1 MTASRSRG
9 AEGAAARGLP
19 GTIPATAPADHPL
32 RTEVPLRKREFFEYA
47 LIRLV
52 PRVDRGECV
61 NAGVVLYS
69 QAFDFLGARTH
80 LDVARLRALYAA
92 ADSVQTRAALA
103 AWEMVCAGVPG
114 AGPAGGEPLGRRF
127 RWLTA
132 PRSAVVQPGPVHGGL
147 TANPA
152 AELDRLFDLLVL

>member
-1 MTASRSRG
+1 MTNIPG
-9 AEGAAARGLP
+9 TVPAAAPL
-19 GTIPATAPADHPL
+19 TAEPPHRA
-32 RTEVPLRKREFFEYA
+32 REFFEYA
-47 LIRLV
+47 LIRV
-52 PRVDRGECV
+52 IPRVDRGECI
-61 NAGVVLYS
+61 NAGIVLYS

-80 LDVARLRALYAA
+80 LDVSKLAVLDPG
-92 ADSVQTRAALA
+92 ADTVQTRAALA
-103 AWEMVCAGVPG
+103 AWELVCAGAPG
-114 AGPAGGEPLGRRF
+114 AGPAGTGPLGRRF

>member
-1 MTASRSRG
+1 MTSTPTTPGVPDLPATVP
-9 AEGAAARGLP
+9 AAA
-19 GTIPATAPADHPL
+19 PAAAPLTAEAPARP
-32 RTEVPLRKREFFEYA
+32 REFFEYA
-47 LIRLV
+47 LIRLI
-52 PRVDRGECV
+52 PRVDRGECI

-80 LDVARLRALYAA
+80 LDAARLGALDPA
-92 ADSVQTRAALA
+92 ADTVQTRAALA
-103 AWEMVCAGVPG
+103 AWELVCAGAPG
-114 AGPAGGEPLGRRF
+114 AGPAGTEPLGRRF

>member
-1 MTASRSRG
+1 M
-9 AEGAAARGLP
+9 AEPPVR
-19 GTIPATAPADHPL
+19 
-32 RTEVPLRKREFFEYA
+32 RREFFEYA
-47 LIRLV
+47 IIRV
-52 PRVDRGECV
+52 IPRVDRGECI

-69 QAFDFLGARTH
+69 QAFDFLGARTF
-80 LDVARLRALYAA
+80 LDVPRLCALDRT

-103 AWEMVCAGVPG
+103 AWELVCAGAPG
-114 AGPAGGEPLGRRF
+114 GGPAASEPLGRRF

>member
-1 MTASRSRG
+1 MNRSP
-9 AEGAAARGLP
+9 LP
-19 GTIPATAPADHPL
+19 A
-32 RTEVPLRKREFFEYA
+32 EVPARTPEPGALTAEVPARRREFFEYA
-47 LIRLV
+47 LIRV
-52 PRVDRGECV
+52 IPRVDRGECI

-80 LDVARLRALYAA
+80 LDVPRLCALDPT
-92 ADSVQTRAALA
+92 ADSVQTRAALS
-103 AWEMVCAGVPG
+103 AWELVCAGAPG
-114 AGPAGGEPLGRRF
+114 AGPAGHEPLGRRF

>member
-1 MTASRSRG
+1 M
-9 AEGAAARGLP
+9 
-19 GTIPATAPADHPL
+19 PADDPL
-32 RTEVPLRKREFFEYA
+32 TAEVPPRHREFFEYA
-47 LIRLV
+47 LIRV
-52 PRVDRGECV
+52 MPRVDRGECI

-69 QAFDFLGARTH
+69 QAFAFLGARTH
-80 LDVARLRALYAA
+80 LDVPRLRALDPR
-92 ADSVQTRAALA
+92 ADTVQTRAALS
-103 AWEMVCAGVPG
+103 AWEMVCAGAPG